1 MRTTE
6 ELGRWGCVNA
16 QEAAA
21 NLAAMSRARNVFA
34 DLSRSLEGE
43 IDRLKGTLETE
54 MDKKRAEHLI
64 GGIDQCRKALL
75 TVLSIEDKL
84 MRGAEL
90 PHSDQGVIDLAEA
103 RDEVERRLDRLAER
117 GGPAHVPG

>member
-1 MRTTE
+1 VGTTE

-34 DLSRSLEGE
+34 DLSRGLEGE
-43 IDRLKGTLETE
+43 LDRLKGAIETE
-54 MDKKRAEHLI
+54 TDKKRTEHLL
-64 GGIDQCRKALL
+64 GAIDQCRKALL
-75 TVLSIEDKL
+75 TVLNIEAKL

-90 PHSDQGVIDLAEA
+90 PRSDQGVIDLAEA
-103 RDEVERRLDRLAER
+103 RDEVERRLDRLTEP
-117 GGPAHVPG
+117 GGAPRVPG